1 MSVRTKLFLVAGVA
15 GLAVSCK
22 GFNASRLTSGA
33 ALMERTGLANKRAE
47 ENCKK
52 LEVDPTVEEE
62 YAIGSA
68 MAISWVQRGGGLLHG
83 DGADALH
90 RYLNI
95 VGKNLA
101 AQSARP
107 TLEWTFGVIDD
118 AKSFNAVS
126 APGGYVF
133 VTRKLLANVEN
144 EGQLAGVLAHEIG
157 HIVLKHSIQKYN
169 ASKVGLCKTAMITDA
184 LVPGAGQLVAGG
196 KDGHLD
202 LDGDPALLGKVT
214 ENTLNVFDK
223 GNNKEQE
230 FAADQMAIELML
242 SAGYDPEDYRR
253 LIAKTTEVTTQPNHP
268 NKGERVKKMVAFLD
282 TVRAKKEDE
291 FAALSTEGLHSPPL
305 KQPDYAIIR
314 PASSSGVAKD
324 SVK

>member
-1 MSVRTKLFLVAGVA
+1 MFLVAGVA

-22 GFNASRLTSGA
+22 GFDASRLGSGA
-33 ALMERTGLANKRAE
+33 GLLERTGLASKRAE

-52 LEVDPTVEEE
+52 LEVEPTVDEE

-68 MAISWVQRGGGLLHG
+68 MAINWVQRGGGLLHG

-118 AKSFNAVS
+118 TKTFTAMS

-133 VTRKLLANVEN
+133 VTRFLLANVEN
-144 EGQLAGVLAHEIG
+144 EGQLAGVLAHEIA
-157 HIVLKHSIQKYN
+157 HIVLKHSIQQYN
-169 ASKVGLCKTAMITDA
+169 ASKVGMCKTAMITDA
-184 LVPGAGQLVAGG
+184 LVPGSGQLIAGG

-202 LDGDPALLGKVT
+202 LDGDPTLLGSLSEK
-214 ENTLNVFDK
+214 TLAFAEK
-223 GNNKEQE
+223 GNNNDQE
-230 FAADQMAIELML
+230 FAADQMALQLMM

-253 LIAKTTEVTTQPNHP
+253 LIAKTDGSTTQLHHP
-268 NKGERVKKMVAFLD
+268 NKTDRVKRMVAFLEK
-282 TVRAKKEDE
+282 VRAKKEGE
-291 FAALSTEGLHSPPL
+291 FAELSMDGLHSPPL

-314 PASSSGVAKD
+314 PASAVAKD
-324 SVK
+324 GPK

>member
-1 MSVRTKLFLVAGVA
+1 MRLRTRMWLLAGVA
-15 GLAVSCK
+15 GLTVGCK
-22 GFNASRLTSGA
+22 GFDASRLASGA
-33 ALMERTGLANKRAE
+33 ALVGRGGVASQRAGE
-47 ENCKK
+47 TCKK

-68 MAISWVQRGGGLLHG
+68 MAINWVQRGGGLLSG

-90 RYLNI
+90 RYLNV

-118 AKSFNAVS
+118 SKGFNAVS

-144 EGQLAGVLAHEIG
+144 EGQLAGVLAHEIA
-157 HIVLKHSIQKYN
+157 HVVLKHAILKYN
-169 ASKVGLCKTAMITDA
+169 ESKVSLCKTAVVSEA
-184 LVPGAGQLVAGG
+184 LVPGSGQLIAGG

-202 LDGDPALLGKVT
+202 LDGDPKMLGSVADKT
-214 ENTLNVFDK
+214 LAFFEQGNT
-223 GNNKEQE
+223 KEQE
-230 FAADQMAIELML
+230 FAADQMALELMM

-253 LIAKTTEVTTQPNHP
+253 LIAKTTEDTTQLHHP
-268 NKGERVKKMVAFLD
+268 NKADRVKRMVAFIG
-282 TVRAKKEDE
+282 TVQAKKEDE
-291 FAALSTEGLHSPPL
+291 FAGLGTEGLHSPPL
-305 KQPDYAIIR
+305 KQPEYAIIK
-314 PASSSGVAKD
+314 PATGLAQDGK
-324 SVK
+324 

>member
-1 MSVRTKLFLVAGVA
+1 MRLRTRMFLVAGVA

-22 GFNASRLTSGA
+22 GFDASRLGGA
-33 ALMERTGLANKRAE
+33 ALERTGLASKRAE

-68 MAISWVQRGGGLLHG
+68 MAINWVQRGGGLLHG

-118 AKSFNAVS
+118 TKSFNAVS

-133 VTRKLLANVEN
+133 VTRKLLANLEN
-144 EGQLAGVLAHEIG
+144 EGQLAGVLAHEIS
-157 HIVLKHSIQKYN
+157 HVVLKHTIEKYN
-169 ASKVGLCKTAMITDA
+169 SSKVSLCKTAMITDA
-184 LVPGAGQLVAGG
+184 LVPGSGQLVAGG

-202 LDGDPALLGKVT
+202 LDGDPALLGNAA
-214 ENTLNVFDK
+214 ESTLNYFDK

-230 FAADQMAIELML
+230 FKADQMAIELML

-253 LIAKTTEVTTQPNHP
+253 LIAKTTEDTVQPNHP
-268 NKGERVKKMVAFLD
+268 SKTERVKKMVAFLD
-282 TVRAKKEDE
+282 TLRAKKEDA
-291 FAALSTEGLHSPPL
+291 FAGLSTEGVHSPPL
-305 KQPDYAIIR
+305 KQPEYAIIR
-314 PASSSGVAKD
+314 PAPAGVAKD
-324 SVK
+324 GAK

>member
-1 MSVRTKLFLVAGVA
+1 MGLRMRVFVVGVA

-22 GFNASRLTSGA
+22 GFDASRLTSGA
-33 ALMERTGLANKRAE
+33 GLMERTGVAAARAE
-47 ENCKK
+47 ATCKK

-68 MAISWVQRGGGLLHG
+68 MAINWVQRGGGLLRG
-83 DGADALH
+83 EGADALH
-90 RYLNI
+90 RYLNT

-144 EGQLAGVLAHEIG
+144 EGQLAGVLAHEIA
-157 HIVLKHSIQKYN
+157 HVVLKHSIQKYN
-169 ASKVGLCKTAMITDA
+169 ASKVGLCKTAIITDA
-184 LVPGAGQLVAGG
+184 LVPGSGQLIAGG

-202 LDGDPALLGKVT
+202 LDGDPALLGNVT
-214 ENTLNVFDK
+214 EKTLNIADK
-223 GNNKEQE
+223 GNNEEQE
-230 FAADQMAIELML
+230 HAADQMAVELMM

-253 LIAKTTEVTTQPNHP
+253 LIAKTTEDTTQPNHP
-268 NKGERVKKMVAFLD
+268 KKGERVKRIVAFLGKLNG
-282 TVRAKKEDE
+282 TKADE

-305 KQPDYAIIR
+305 KQPEFAIIR
-314 PASSSGVAKD
+314 PATGVAKGGT
-324 SVK
+324 K

>member
-1 MSVRTKLFLVAGVA
+1 MGVRMRVFAVVGVA

-22 GFNASRLTSGA
+22 GFDASRLASGA
-33 ALMERTGLANKRAE
+33 ALMEHAGVASARSEANCR
-47 ENCKK
+47 K

-83 DGADALH
+83 EGADALH

-118 AKSFNAVS
+118 SKSFNAVS

-144 EGQLAGVLAHEIG
+144 EGQLAGVLAHEIA
-157 HIVLKHSIQKYN
+157 HVVLKHSIQKYN
-169 ASKVGLCKTAMITDA
+169 ASKVGLCKTAAISNA
-184 LVPGAGQLVAGG
+184 VVPGFGQLVAGG

-202 LDGDPALLGKVT
+202 LDGDPALLGDVT
-214 ENTLNVFDK
+214 ERTLNVFDK
-223 GNNKEQE
+223 GNNEEQE
-230 FAADQMAIELML
+230 HAADQMAVELMM

-253 LIAKTTEVTTQPNHP
+253 LIAKTTEDTTQPNHP
-268 NKGERVKKMVAFLD
+268 KKGERVKRMVAFLGKLNG
-282 TVRAKKEDE
+282 TKADE

-305 KQPDYAIIR
+305 KQPEFAIIR
-314 PASSSGVAKD
+314 PATGVAKGGA
-324 SVK
+324 K